1 MSPARTNTRGP
12 RLRRRGQVSARKR
25 AANARNASRSTGP
38 RTAAGKARAARN
50 ARRHGLTLS
59 LSEAPSWWPILG
71 ALTEA
76 FAGPQADQGRRERAM
91 RVAYAHVEVLRIRKA
106 KCDSLANGVAPA
118 TVDRLASLMR
128 YERRAFARRKR
139 AMRAFDAGAEDNR
152 QNEATGG
159 ISFNIS
165 MVRGRSVARKPR
177 QGGRRSSF
185 VEAWMRDSAWWHRP
199 TRSHGVSKDR
209 SFRRLRR
216 TSGRKTRARPG
227 DG

>member
-1 MSPARTNTRGP
+1 MSPTRTNPRRP

-25 AANARNASRSTGP
+25 AANARNARRSTGP
-38 RTAAGKARAARN
+38 RTAAGKARAASN
-50 ARRHGLTLS
+50 SRRHGLTLS
-59 LSEAPSWWPILG
+59 LSEAPSWWPMLG
-71 ALTEA
+71 ALAEA
-76 FAGPQADQGRRERAM
+76 MAGPRADQRQRERAM

-106 KCDSLANGVAPA
+106 KCDILANGVSPA
-118 TVDRLASLMR
+118 TVDRIASLMR

-165 MVRGRSVARKPR
+165 MSRGRSVARKPR
-177 QGGRRSSF
+177 QGGCWRNF

-209 SFRRLRR
+209 SFRRLWRA
-216 TSGRKTRARPG
+216 SGWKTRARPG

>member
-1 MSPARTNTRGP
+1 MSPARTNIRRP

-25 AANARNASRSTGP
+25 AANARNARRSTGP

-59 LSEAPSWWPILG
+59 LSEAPCWWPMLG
-71 ALTEA
+71 TLTEA
-76 FAGPQADQGRRERAM
+76 IAGPQADQGRRERAM
-91 RVAYAHVEVLRIRKA
+91 RVASAHVEVLRIRKA
-106 KCDSLANGVAPA
+106 KCDILANGVSPA

-139 AMRAFDAGAEDNR
+139 AMRAFDAGAQDNR

-159 ISFNIS
+159 IPFNIS
-165 MVRGRSVARKPR
+165 MGEGRSVAHKRR
-177 QGGRRSSF
+177 RRGHRRSV
-185 VEAWMRDSAWWHRP
+185 VEVWMRDSGWRHRP
-199 TRSHGVSKDR
+199 KRSHGVTKDR

-216 TSGRKTRARPG
+216 GYRLGKAIE
-227 DG
+227 

>member
-1 MSPARTNTRGP
+1 MSPTRTNTRRP

-25 AANARNASRSTGP
+25 AANARNARRSTGP

-59 LSEAPSWWPILG
+59 LSEAPSWWPMLG

-76 FAGPQADQGRRERAM
+76 IAGPQADQGRRERAM

-106 KCDSLANGVAPA
+106 KCDILTNGVSPA
-118 TVDRLASLMR
+118 TVDRVASLMR

-159 ISFNIS
+159 ILFNIS
-165 MVRGRSVARKPR
+165 MGRRRSVARKPR
-177 QGGRRSSF
+177 RRGRRRSF
-185 VEAWMRDSAWWHRP
+185 VEAWMRDSAWRHRP
-199 TRSHGVSKDR
+199 TRSHGVTKDR
-209 SFRRLRR
+209 SFRRLRHV
-216 TSGRKTRARPG
+216 TGWKTRARPG